1 MQSTTMTEQELDQL
15 EELLAADIFKGEAMM
30 LDALQGF
37 LCAVVSSPEAI
48 PANVWIA
55 EALGELDDEA
65 MAQTQEVVNLLMKF
79 HDSIAAALS
88 NDNGFDL
95 ILYGSEN
102 NPDELDFASWSDGYV
117 YGSQIGDADW
127 FDAAGEYTE
136 DLSEKMEIFFL
147 LNGMIKEDAL
157 RHNEP
162 WMSAKEEKKLLAQ
175 AQENMPGTIS
185 AIYRFWRAQDA
196 SQTPVRRASPKV
208 GRNDL
213 CPCGSGK
220 KFKQCCGN
228 EPTLH

>member
-1 MQSTTMTEQELDQL
+1 MQTTTMTEQELDQL
-15 EELLAADIFKGEAMM
+15 ENLLAADIYKGEAMM

-37 LCAVVSSPEAI
+37 LCAVISSPETI

-55 EALGELDDEA
+55 EVLGELDYESS
-65 MAQTQEVVNLLMKF
+65 AQTQEIEALLMKF
-79 HDSIAAALS
+79 HDSIATALA
-88 NDNGFDL
+88 NNEGFDL
-95 ILYGSEN
+95 ILYGAE

-127 FDAAGEYTE
+127 FDEAGEYNK

-157 RHNEP
+157 RNNEP

-175 AQENMPGTIS
+175 AQENMPGAIN
-185 AIYRFWRAQDA
+185 AIYRFWRDQSAA
-196 SQTPVRRASPKV
+196 QTPMRRASPKV